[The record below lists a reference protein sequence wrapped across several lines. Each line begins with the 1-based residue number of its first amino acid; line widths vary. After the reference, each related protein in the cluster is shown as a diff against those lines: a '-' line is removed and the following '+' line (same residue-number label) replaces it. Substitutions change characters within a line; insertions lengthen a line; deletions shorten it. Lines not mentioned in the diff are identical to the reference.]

1 MHFVK
6 LLAEKTMQRKSERN
20 KNGTSLLYKLYKI
33 KTHLASLWIRT
44 ISLRSKGFPV
54 SMGELDST
62 DSRRLKGSH
71 IPWASR

>member
-33 KTHLASLWIRT
+33 KTHLASL
-44 ISLRSKGFPV
+44 
-54 SMGELDST
+54 
-62 DSRRLKGSH
+62 
-71 IPWASR
+71 